1 MEANGMRIPQ
11 LKMESTNAM
20 IAIRQTASQLNIRQ
34 EQAEVEIRQPKADLQ
49 MKSKKAKLSIDQ
61 SKAFAE
67 ANLKSALKWNKDI
80 AASGRQH
87 ASSGTARRA
96 RQGNQLIDIHKG
108 ANALVAL
115 AKENGHPPDKMM
127 GIKYIPSLF
136 SVKVHYE
143 PGNIDIRAQRNNPQ
157 IDAQTKKPD
166 IDANRG
172 DVSISMAQEA
182 YLRMYVEE

>member
-1 MEANGMRIPQ
+1 
-11 LKMESTNAM
+11 
-20 IAIRQTASQLNIRQ
+20 
-34 EQAEVEIRQPKADLQ
+34 
-49 MKSKKAKLSIDQ
+49 
-61 SKAFAE
+61 
-67 ANLKSALKWNKDI
+67 KWNKDI

-127 GIKYIPSLF
+127 GIKYIPSPF

-143 PGNIDIRAQRNNPQ
+143 PGNIDIIAQRNKLQ
-157 IDAQTKKPD
+157 IYAQTKKTNSN
-166 IDANRG
+166 ANRG
-172 DVSISMAQEA
+172 NVSISIAQKD
-182 YLRMYVEE
+182 YLHMYVEEY

>member
-1 MEANGMRIPQ
+1 
-11 LKMESTNAM
+11 
-20 IAIRQTASQLNIRQ
+20 
-34 EQAEVEIRQPKADLQ
+34 VEIRQPKADLQ

-115 AKENGHPPDKMM
+115 AKENVDPPAKMM
-127 GIKYIPSLF
+127 GIKRS
-136 SVKVHYE
+136 E
-143 PGNIDIRAQRNNPQ
+143 EQR
-157 IDAQTKKPD
+157 
-166 IDANRG
+166 
-172 DVSISMAQEA
+172 
-182 YLRMYVEE
+182 

>member
-20 IAIRQTASQLNIRQ
+20 IAIRQTASQLNIHQ
-34 EQAEVEIRQPKADLQ
+34 EQVEVEIRQPKADLQ
-49 MKSKKAKLSIDQ
+49 MKSKKGKLSIDQ
-61 SKAFAE
+61 SQAFAE
-67 ANLKSALKWNKDI
+67 ANLKSALRWNQDI
-80 AASGRQH
+80 AARGRQH

-115 AKENGHPPDKMM
+115 AKENGHPPDKVM
-127 GIKYIPSLF
+127 GIKYIPSPF

-143 PGNIDIRAQRNNPQ
+143 PGNIDIKVQSHNPQ
-157 IDAQTKKPD
+157 IDAHTKKTD
-166 IDANRG
+166 IAANRG
-172 DVSISMAQEA
+172 GVSISMAQEA
-182 YLRMYVEE
+182 YLRMFVEE

>member
-1 MEANGMRIPQ
+1 MEANGMRLPQ

-20 IAIRQTASQLNIRQ
+20 IAIRQTAPQLKIRQ
-34 EQAEVEIRQPKADLQ
+34 EEAEVEIRQAKDDVQ
-49 MKSKKAKLSIDQ
+49 MKSQKAKLSIDQ

-108 ANALVAL
+108 
-115 AKENGHPPDKMM
+115 
-127 GIKYIPSLF
+127 
-136 SVKVHYE
+136 
-143 PGNIDIRAQRNNPQ
+143 
-157 IDAQTKKPD
+157 
-166 IDANRG
+166 
-172 DVSISMAQEA
+172 
-182 YLRMYVEE
+182 

>member
-20 IAIRQTASQLNIRQ
+20 IAIRKTSSQLNIQQ
-34 EQAEVEIRQPKADLQ
+34 EQAEDEIRQPKADLQ

-80 AASGRQH
+80 AASGRKH

-96 RQGNQLIDIHKG
+96 RQGNKLINIHKG

-115 AKENGHPPDKMM
+115 TKEKGHPP
-127 GIKYIPSLF
+127 
-136 SVKVHYE
+136 
-143 PGNIDIRAQRNNPQ
+143 N
-157 IDAQTKKPD
+157 T
-166 IDANRG
+166 
-172 DVSISMAQEA
+172 
-182 YLRMYVEE
+182 

>member
-1 MEANGMRIPQ
+1 
-11 LKMESTNAM
+11 
-20 IAIRQTASQLNIRQ
+20 
-34 EQAEVEIRQPKADLQ
+34 
-49 MKSKKAKLSIDQ
+49 KLSIDQ

-115 AKENGHPPDKMM
+115 AKENDNPPDKMM
-127 GIKYIPSLF
+127 GIKYIHSPF

-143 PGNIDIRAQRNNPQ
+143 TGNIDIRAHKNTTQ
-157 IDAQTKKPD
+157 IDAQKKKTE
-166 IDANRG
+166 I
-172 DVSISMAQEA
+172 EA
-182 YLRMYVEE
+182 KNE

>member
-1 MEANGMRIPQ
+1 
-11 LKMESTNAM
+11 
-20 IAIRQTASQLNIRQ
+20 QTASQLNIRQ

-96 RQGNQLIDIHKG
+96 RQGNQLIEDRKSTRLNSSH
-108 ANALVAL
+108 
-115 AKENGHPPDKMM
+115 
-127 GIKYIPSLF
+127 
-136 SVKVHYE
+136 
-143 PGNIDIRAQRNNPQ
+143 
-157 IDAQTKKPD
+157 
-166 IDANRG
+166 
-172 DVSISMAQEA
+172 VSISYAVFCLKKKKKKQRHRDIEK
-182 YLRMYVEE
+182 